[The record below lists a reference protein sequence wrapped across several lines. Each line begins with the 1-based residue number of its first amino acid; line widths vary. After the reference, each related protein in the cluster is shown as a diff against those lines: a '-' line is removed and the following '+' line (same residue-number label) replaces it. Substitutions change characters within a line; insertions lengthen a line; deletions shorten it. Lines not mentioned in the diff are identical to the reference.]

1 MNWQAMK
8 AIVFKDV
15 RSIFANWQVW
25 SPMLVLPLLFAVVM
39 PTGILLAAGFATGAE
54 SSSFLSEIAEVLSS
68 IASAEVQATLDAL
81 PSLGHKLA
89 YFAMNYAMAP
99 LFLIIPLMV
108 STGVSAQSF
117 AGEKETST
125 MESLLFAPVDLV
137 SLFAGKV
144 LAALIPALGLS
155 LASFVLFG
163 ITANAAGWHLFHSL
177 FFPTANWLPLMLLVI
192 PAISLVTILFS
203 VYISSRVATFQA
215 AYQSGGIVVLP
226 VLFLMGSQLGG
237 ALILDLWVTAL
248 IGLVLGVFA
257 FLLIRVFGRKLDRN
271 ALFESQIR

>member
-1 MNWQAMK
+1 VNWQAIR
-8 AIVFKDV
+8 AIVIKDV
-15 RSIFANWQVW
+15 RAIFSNWQVW
-25 SPMLVLPLLFAVVM
+25 SPMVVLPLLFTIIV
-39 PTGILLAAGFATGAE
+39 PTGVLLAAGLATNAE
-54 SSSFLSEIAEVLSS
+54 SSSLLSDLTEMLSR
-68 IASAEVQATLDAL
+68 IASPDVQATLSAL
-81 PSLGHKLA
+81 PSLSHQLA

-99 LFLIIPLMV
+99 LFLIIPLMA

-155 LASFVLFG
+155 LGSFLLFG
-163 ITANAAGWHLFHSL
+163 ITANAAGWRLFHSL

-192 PAISLVTILFS
+192 PALCLVTILFC

-226 VLFLMGSQLGG
+226 ILVLMGSQLSG
-237 ALILDLWVTAL
+237 AMILDVWVTAL
-248 IGLVLGVFA
+248 IGLVLGVLA
-257 FLLIRVFGRKLDRN
+257 FLLMRAFGRKLDRN
-271 ALFESQIR
+271 TLFQSQIR